1 MELIEEKSGKRVV
14 KNKNGGNEKKLKKA
28 NVQNSQIGIPLLPEQ
43 CEVPYQFIS
52 IRFNSLAHARNQLRA
67 FKK

>member
-28 NVQNSQIGIPLLPEQ
+28 NVQNLQIGIPLVTHL
-43 CEVPYQFIS
+43 INW
-52 IRFNSLAHARNQLRA
+52 IIDLFNRDRTE
-67 FKK
+67 